1 MSENET
7 HGSEHVFKAFKSLQ
21 DIDIDSFPDSV
32 ARGKAL
38 AEARALVSRLETPFE
53 RMFHVSHEIPAF
65 YAALCVANDQGV
77 FETLDSEHGS
87 PKTAQQ
93 LARSGDPAL
102 LNCFLRMLAAKHIIA
117 QVGPANYEPTR
128 FSSALRSPA
137 IASAIG
143 IYADMNSNAFISL
156 PKFLEHTK
164 YENPTDIQQSN
175 WQYMLG
181 RDETYFEWLTSNP
194 EIEAN
199 FGNFMS
205 GYASQRDSWLDVYP
219 GHEIMDNSDH
229 EGPLIVDIGGG
240 LGQDLAKFLH
250 KFPHS
255 AGRLYLQDLP
265 GVIHNAQN
273 TVPHGIKAEIH
284 DFFKPQLIDGGR
296 GKPIC
301 NAGASMPDDK
311 SHAILQALKPAMRK
325 NYSRLLLHELAI
337 PSENASL
344 YQVTADLTMAA
355 LFSSRERSE
364 EDWMVL
370 LKGAGFR
377 IVKIWRGSASEAVI
391 EAEVE

>member
-1 MSENET
+1 
-7 HGSEHVFKAFKSLQ
+7 
-21 DIDIDSFPDSV
+21 
-32 ARGKAL
+32 
-38 AEARALVSRLETPFE
+38 
-53 RMFHVSHEIPAF
+53 MFHISHEIPAL
-65 YAALCVANDQGV
+65 YAALRVAHDQGV

-102 LNCFLRMLAAKHIIA
+102 LNRFLRMLAAEHIIE
-117 QVGPANYEPTR
+117 QVGPTHYEPTGL
-128 FSSALRSPA
+128 SIALRNPA

-181 RDETYFEWLTSNP
+181 RDETYFEWLTNNP

-219 GHEIMDNSDH
+219 GNEIMRRSDH
-229 EGPLIVDIGGG
+229 EGPLQGRSLTGKTGGG
-240 LGQDLAKFLH
+240 LGQDLAKFLQ

-273 TVPHGIKAEIH
+273 TVPHGIKAEVH
-284 DFFKPQLIDGGR
+284 DFFKPQPIEGGR
-296 GKPIC
+296 GKLFC
-301 NAGASMPDDK
+301 NVGASMPDDK

-344 YQVTADLTMAA
+344 YQATADLTMAA

-364 EDWMVL
+364 EDWMIL
-370 LKGAGFR
+370 LNGAGFR
-377 IVKIWRGSASEAVI
+377 IVKIWRGSASEAII